1 MDFRMDYA
9 NETDI
14 LFSEA
19 CSLAIGN
26 ERDLPG
32 GAWDVGKGSTYAR
45 TSST

>member
-1 MDFRMDYA
+1 MYFRMDYA

-32 GAWDVGKGSTYAR
+32 RSLRRQKG
-45 TSST
+45 